1 MAAMAAAIFGSI
13 FNEIENRAL
22 GPADRAVERG
32 GVVGRSARTTI
43 VSPLPSA
50 RPALTGSGGKRGAI
64 AGRVRDHLMLPPIQ
78 IAD

>member
-32 GVVGRSARTTI
+32 GV
-43 VSPLPSA
+43 
-50 RPALTGSGGKRGAI
+50 
-64 AGRVRDHLMLPPIQ
+64 AGRVRPHDDRLAASVGAAR
-78 IAD
+78 ADGERRQTRRHCGREFATI